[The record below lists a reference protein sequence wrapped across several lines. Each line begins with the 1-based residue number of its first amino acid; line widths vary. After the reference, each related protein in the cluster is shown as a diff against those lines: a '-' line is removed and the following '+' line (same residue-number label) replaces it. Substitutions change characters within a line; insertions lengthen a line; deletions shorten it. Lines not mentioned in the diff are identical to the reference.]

1 MLINY
6 QTLVH
11 DSTNA
16 LFKFRDNS
24 KDAIENISCAVELF
38 EGDHFLDALEALADN
53 KTLAD
58 TMAAESKCLADKTNK
73 LCSLAG
79 DALENAT
86 RESNLTAA
94 KKAKLKEEIRQAKM
108 NQALLQKKAE
118 ENQAVIA
125 ELERKEDDAWR
136 RADKQASRAAI
147 ANFFFWG

>member
-24 KDAIENISCAVELF
+24 KDAIGNVSCARELF
-38 EGDHFLDALEALADN
+38 EGNFFLDALEALADN

-58 TMAAESKCLADKTNK
+58 TMAAESKCLADKTNR
-73 LCSLAG
+73 LCTLAG

-86 RESNLTAA
+86 RESNLTAE
-94 KKAKLKEEIRQAKM
+94 KKVRLLKFISY
-108 NQALLQKKAE
+108 
-118 ENQAVIA
+118 
-125 ELERKEDDAWR
+125 AWLVR
-136 RADKQASRAAI
+136 Y
-147 ANFFFWG
+147 

>member
-24 KDAIENISCAVELF
+24 KEAIENVSCARELF
-38 EGDHFLDALEALADN
+38 VGNEFLDALETLAYN

-58 TMAAESKCLADKTNK
+58 NIAAESKSLADKTNK
-73 LCSLAG
+73 LCTLAG

-86 RESNLTAA
+86 RESNLTAT
-94 KKAKLKEEIRQAKM
+94 KKVRLLKFISY
-108 NQALLQKKAE
+108 
-118 ENQAVIA
+118 
-125 ELERKEDDAWR
+125 AWLVR
-136 RADKQASRAAI
+136 Y
-147 ANFFFWG
+147 

>member
-24 KDAIENISCAVELF
+24 KDAIGNVCCARELF
-38 EGDHFLDALEALADN
+38 EGDWFLDALAALSDN

-58 TMAAESKCLADKTNK
+58 NMAAESKFLADKTNK
-73 LCSLAG
+73 LCTLAG

-86 RESNLTAA
+86 RESNLTAE
-94 KKAKLKEEIRQAKM
+94 KKVRLLKFISY
-108 NQALLQKKAE
+108 
-118 ENQAVIA
+118 
-125 ELERKEDDAWR
+125 AWLVR
-136 RADKQASRAAI
+136 Y
-147 ANFFFWG
+147 

>member
-24 KDAIENISCAVELF
+24 KDAIQNVSCARELF
-38 EGDHFLDALEALADN
+38 EGNFFLDALEALADN

-58 TMAAESKCLADKTNK
+58 TMAAESKFLADKTNM
-73 LCSLAG
+73 LCTLAG
-79 DALENAT
+79 NALENAT

-94 KKAKLKEEIRQAKM
+94 KKVRLLKLISYSWSVRY
-108 NQALLQKKAE
+108 
-118 ENQAVIA
+118 
-125 ELERKEDDAWR
+125 
-136 RADKQASRAAI
+136 
-147 ANFFFWG
+147 